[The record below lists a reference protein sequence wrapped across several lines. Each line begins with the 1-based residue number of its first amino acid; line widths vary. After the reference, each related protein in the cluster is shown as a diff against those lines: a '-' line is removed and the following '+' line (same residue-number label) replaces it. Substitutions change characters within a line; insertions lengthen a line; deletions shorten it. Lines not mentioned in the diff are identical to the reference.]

1 MADEKS
7 EPVATTPKAMPV
19 KQGVIMVVVAL
30 VMVVAVTALATVL
43 GCAIWIVWLGMCLW
57 CGLGGMKVELTEV
70 VRAWTGGAFGIGLG
84 FLLTHGST
92 ELGTWALGRWFT
104 ARLGGYS
111 GDCLGATQQLVAA
124 AEHQVGAVANGVLK
138 AGFGWQSK
146 PGGVKEAAAAGVVNE
161 DGVVQVGE
169 CGEVSKG
176 DLFSKADDLEVAWM
190 AAENG
195 SQIGTDCAVVIRQ
208 PCSVRTTDF
217 D

>member
-92 ELGTWALGRWFT
+92 ELVTWALGL
-104 ARLGGYS
+104 A
-111 GDCLGATQQLVAA
+111 AVILV
-124 AEHQVGAVANGVLK
+124 
-138 AGFGWQSK
+138 F
-146 PGGVKEAAAAGVVNE
+146 
-161 DGVVQVGE
+161 
-169 CGEVSKG
+169 
-176 DLFSKADDLEVAWM
+176 
-190 AAENG
+190 
-195 SQIGTDCAVVIRQ
+195 
-208 PCSVRTTDF
+208 
-217 D
+217 